1 MKCKSQE
8 LSHTASGRRQGKSI
22 LHVPDT
28 WTSQYWWILEHFWC
42 TSIAWK
48 CDSGGVFQKLT
59 ILECKNGLVLSNTHV
74 PVSGTWSVRFLTAEM
89 YTCTWQNVH
98 YYIHDKM
105 YIHLDTWYLWWNVY
119 NCHLFIWQNA
129 QTLGFHDEMYIHL
142 VLMMTYSW
150 YLRQNVHLD
159 TWCFLM
165 KCMHVYSSVFM
176 TTYTLGVYVSM
187 YIHLDVCDEMYVCV
201 YDKMDIH
208 LVLITKCVYT
218 L

>member
-28 WTSQYWWILEHFWC
+28 GTSQYWWILEYFWC

-48 CDSGGVFQKLT
+48 CDSGGVVQKLT
-59 ILECKNGLVLSNTHV
+59 ILECKNGLVLSNTRV
-74 PVSGTWSVRFLTAEM
+74 PVSGTWSIRFRTAEM

-105 YIHLDTWYLWWNVY
+105 YMHLDTWCLWWNVY
-119 NCHLFIWQNA
+119 NIQLSLVYMTKCTNTWFSWWNVF
-129 QTLGFHDEMYIHL
+129 TVGVNDEMYTL
-142 VLMMTYSW
+142 GVFW
-150 YLRQNVHLD
+150 WNV
-159 TWCFLM
+159 
-165 KCMHVYSSVFM
+165 CMYTLGCFM

-201 YDKMDIH
+201 YDKMHIH
-208 LVLITKCVYT
+208 LVLITKFVYT